1 MLVSSTIILHFC
13 VERLIEEFF
22 HGLVHTILIFEE
34 ATATLAL
41 KVDVEEAGRCTSGH
55 QLGNFV
61 LLVGEQFGKI
71 DCFEVSNLEIALL
84 LSNRLRHGEQNILWV
99 WLKGV

>member
-1 MLVSSTIILHFC
+1 
-13 VERLIEEFF
+13 
-22 HGLVHTILIFEE
+22 
-34 ATATLAL
+34 
-41 KVDVEEAGRCTSGH
+41 
-55 QLGNFV
+55 
-61 LLVGEQFGKI
+61 VGEQFGKV